1 MRSKVK
7 NIILIILLL
16 ISLVSCTERI
26 DIELD
31 ESTVR
36 LVVEGT
42 ITTDTISHKV
52 LLSKSSSYYFNQ
64 PPEMVSGATVIISD
78 GNNSY
83 NLAEVSPGVYQTAP
97 SVYGVPGK
105 TYTLGIK
112 LGSQIGGYSDYLAA
126 STLHEVARMDSVGLA
141 FHPDWSTEGIW
152 EVKCYVQDPSTTD
165 FYRFLVLKNG
175 TMLSDTLDNWFVT
188 DDRFIN
194 GYYVNGA
201 TVSYLDQG
209 SKEERLAKGDTI
221 VVELDNIGEEY
232 ANFVWEAQSEI
243 RGSNPL
249 FSGPPANVKGNINN
263 GAIGFFA
270 AYGVTRSQTTVPGL
284 R

>member
-1 MRSKVK
+1 M
-7 NIILIILLL
+7 LMPF
-16 ISLVSCTERI
+16 VSCTERI

-31 ESTVR
+31 ESAVR

-42 ITTDTISHKV
+42 ITTDTISHKI
-52 LLSKSSSYYFNQ
+52 LLSKSSSFYYNQ
-64 PPEMVSGATVIISD
+64 PPQMVSGATVIISD
-78 GNNSY
+78 GNNAF
-83 NLAEVSPGVYQTAP
+83 NLTEVSPGVYQTSP
-97 SVYGVPGK
+97 FVYGIPGN
-105 TYTLGIK
+105 TYTLDIK
-112 LGSQIGGYSDYLAA
+112 LNSQIGGYSDYLAS
-126 STLHEVARMDSVGLA
+126 STLHGVTPMDSVGLA
-141 FHPDWSTEGIW
+141 FHPDWSTEGMW

-165 FYRFLVLKNG
+165 FYRFLVSKNG
-175 TMLSDTLDNWFVT
+175 NMISDTLDNWFVT

-201 TVSYLDQG
+201 TVAYLDQG
-209 SKEERLAKGDTI
+209 STEERLANGDTVI
-221 VVELDNIGEEY
+221 VELNNIGEEY

-270 AYGVTRSQTTVPGL
+270 AYGVSRSVTTVPAI

>member
-1 MRSKVK
+1 M
-7 NIILIILLL
+7 LTLLL
-16 ISLVSCTERI
+16 LVPFFSCTERI
-26 DIELD
+26 DINLD
-31 ESTVR
+31 ESAVR

-42 ITTDTISHKV
+42 ITTDTISHRI

-64 PPEMVSGATVIISD
+64 PPEMVSGASVIISD
-78 GNNSY
+78 GNNAFI
-83 NLAEVSPGVYQTAP
+83 LTEASPGVYQTAP
-97 SVYGVPGK
+97 TVYGVPGK
-105 TYTLGIK
+105 TYTLDIK
-112 LGSQIGGYSDYLAA
+112 LGSQIGGFTDYTAS
-126 STLHEVARMDSVGLA
+126 STLHGVVQMDSVGLA
-141 FHPDWSTEGIW
+141 FHHDWSTEGMW

-165 FYRFLVLKNG
+165 FYRFLVSKNG

-201 TVSYLDQG
+201 TVAYLDQA
-209 SKEERLAKGDTI
+209 SKEEKLSKGDI
-221 VVELDNIGEEY
+221 VLVELNNIGEEY
-232 ANFVWEAQSEI
+232 ASFIWEAQSEI

-270 AYGVTRSQTTVPGL
+270 AYGVSRSLTTVPVP